1 MDFEK
6 RLEHIKF
13 KLAIEECTK
22 NPAFFK
28 QYEDKGFSLL
38 LSAFHHQEFHC
49 VTELLQQGAQ
59 VNVIDE
65 EGKTP
70 LTYAVEYCESDVVEN
85 IFGLMSPVY
94 RQKSKALVRSIRLG
108 QVKTVKQLLNLGL
121 SVQEK
126 NKNGESLLLCALNEI
141 EIDPA
146 SFSGVGDFNKEQLKI
161 INLLLEHEIKVGQKE
176 KERIQEI
183 GKTENILSW
192 GIARDIYNLKLM
204 TTLTLFI
211 ENGVSA
217 HRSNS
222 SYPSVFET
230 FMSEGNEEWIA
241 FILKHS
247 HAKDIKHTKYI
258 LNSIKTPSMLKLLL
272 ENGVD
277 PNTPT
282 PLTSGALHEVSK
294 KIGEYYNKESVQ
306 LLLDFGSDVNLK
318 NKHGWTPI
326 VETLF
331 YNEDYEKEQHELFNL
346 IMSQKPNLYDIDVS
360 GGFEYKPVCFDVLEP
375 TYIWNIFEFAIS
387 QNRYHW
393 FKLFLNQMTEK
404 ERELHQEVAF
414 LHLVTRHKEAVRF
427 RRKD

>member
-6 RLEHIKF
+6 RLEYIQF
-13 KLAIEECTK
+13 KLAIKECTK
-22 NPAFFK
+22 NSAFLK

-38 LSAFHHQEFHC
+38 LSAFHHQEFYC
-49 VTELLQQGAQ
+49 VTELLQQGAR
-59 VNVIDE
+59 VNVLDG

-70 LTYAVEYCESDVVEN
+70 LTYAVEYCAPDVVES
-85 IFGLMSPVY
+85 IFGLMSPTY
-94 RQKSKALVRSIRLG
+94 RQKSKALVHSIRLG

-121 SVQEK
+121 SIQEE
-126 NKNGESLLLCALNEI
+126 NKEGKGLLLCTLNEI
-141 EIDPA
+141 KIDPS
-146 SFSGVGDFNKEQLKI
+146 SFSGVGDSNKKQLKI
-161 INLLLEHEIKVGQKE
+161 INLLLEHGIEVGQKE

-217 HRSNS
+217 HRGNS

-230 FMSEGNEEWIA
+230 FMSEGDEEWVA
-241 FILKHS
+241 FILKYS
-247 HAKDIKHTKYI
+247 NAKDIKHTRYI
-258 LNSIKTPSMLKLLL
+258 LSSMGTPQMLNLLL

-277 PNTPT
+277 PNVKT
-282 PLTSGALHEVSK
+282 PLTNGVLHEVSK
-294 KIGEYYNKESVQ
+294 HIDRYYNRVSVQ
-306 LLLDFGSDVNLK
+306 LLLEHGADVNAK
-318 NKHGWTPI
+318 DKYKWTPI
-326 VETLF
+326 VETLLHR
-331 YNEDYEKEQHELFNL
+331 EGYEKKQHELFNL

-360 GGFEYKPVCFDVLEP
+360 EGFKYKPARFNVLEP

-393 FKLFLNQMTEK
+393 FKPFLNQMTEK
-404 ERELHQEVAF
+404 EQELHQEVAF
-414 LHLVTRHKEAVRF
+414 LHLVTRNKEAVRF